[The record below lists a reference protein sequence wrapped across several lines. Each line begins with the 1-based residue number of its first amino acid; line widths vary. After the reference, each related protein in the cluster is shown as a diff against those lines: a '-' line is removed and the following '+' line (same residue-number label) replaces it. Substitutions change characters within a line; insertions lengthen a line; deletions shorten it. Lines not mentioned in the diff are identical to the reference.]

1 MNTVNDPFRLGK
13 ASWTVER
20 LRNFE
25 TSIGNLF
32 NSGKIKAPVHL
43 SDGNEENLIEIFKD
57 FKQGDWIFCSWRS
70 HYQALLAG
78 VPKEDVESE
87 IIAGRSIA
95 LCFPKYNFYSSAIV
109 GGQIPLAVG
118 VSVSIKMRQSA
129 ARVWCFVGDMTS
141 ETGIFQTALRY
152 SEKHQL
158 PITFVVEDNGI
169 SVLTDTRR
177 VWNSNSLRYE
187 ENKSTYI
194 RSFKYKS
201 KYPHA
206 GAGKRIQF

>member
-1 MNTVNDPFRLGK
+1 MNTLDDSFGLGK
-13 ASWTVER
+13 LSWTVEK

-25 TSIGNLF
+25 ASIADLF

-43 SDGNEENLIEIFKD
+43 SDGNEEDLIEIFKD

-78 VPKEDVESE
+78 VPEEDVEAE

-118 VSVSIKMRQSA
+118 VSVSIK
-129 ARVWCFVGDMTS
+129 
-141 ETGIFQTALRY
+141 
-152 SEKHQL
+152 
-158 PITFVVEDNGI
+158 
-169 SVLTDTRR
+169 
-177 VWNSNSLRYE
+177 
-187 ENKSTYI
+187 
-194 RSFKYKS
+194 
-201 KYPHA
+201 
-206 GAGKRIQF
+206 

>member
-1 MNTVNDPFRLGK
+1 MNTLDDSFGLGK
-13 ASWTVER
+13 VSWTVEK

-25 TSIGNLF
+25 AGIADLF

-43 SDGNEENLIEIFKD
+43 SDGNEKDLIEIFKD

-78 VPKEDVESE
+78 VPEEDVEAE

-95 LCFPKYNFYSSAIV
+95 LCFPKYHFYSSAIV

-169 SVLTDTRR
+169 SVLTETRR
-177 VWNSNSLRYE
+177 VWNSDSLRYE

-206 GAGKRIQF
+206 GAGQRVQF

>member
-1 MNTVNDPFRLGK
+1 MNTLDDSFGLGNV
-13 ASWTVER
+13 SWTVER

-25 TSIGNLF
+25 ASIADLF
-32 NSGKIKAPVHL
+32 NSGTIKAPVHL
-43 SDGNEENLIEIFKD
+43 SDGNEEDLIEIFKD

-78 VPKEDVESE
+78 VPEEDVEDE

-118 VSVSIKMRQSA
+118 VSVSMKMRQSA

-152 SEKHQL
+152 AEKHQL

-169 SVLTDTRR
+169 SVLTETRR
-177 VWNSNSLRYE
+177 VWNSDSLRYE

>member
-1 MNTVNDPFRLGK
+1 MKTVDNSFGLDK
-13 ASWTVER
+13 VSWTVES
-20 LRNFE
+20 LRRFE
-25 TSIGNLF
+25 TSIADLF
-32 NSGKIKAPVHL
+32 NSGKITAPVHL
-43 SDGNEENLIEIFKD
+43 SDGNEEGLLEIFKD

-78 VPKEDVESE
+78 VPEEDVEAE

-95 LCFPKYNFYSSAIV
+95 LCFPEYNFYSSAIV
-109 GGQIPLAVG
+109 GGQISLAVG
-118 VSVSIKMRQSA
+118 VSVSIKMKEGA

-141 ETGIFQTALRY
+141 ETGMFQTALRY

-158 PITFVVEDNGI
+158 PITFIVEDNGI
-169 SVLTDTRR
+169 SVLTETRR
-177 VWNSNSLRYE
+177 VWNSGSLRYE
-187 ENKSTYI
+187 ETKSPYI
-194 RSFKYKS
+194 RSFKYNS

>member
-1 MNTVNDPFRLGK
+1 MRKLNESYDAEKST
-13 ASWTVER
+13 WTVES
-20 LRNFE
+20 LKAFE
-25 TSIGNLF
+25 SNIAEMF

-43 SDGNEENLIEIFKD
+43 SDGNERNLLEIFKD
-57 FKQGDWIFCSWRS
+57 FRDGDWTFCSWRS

-78 VPKEDVESE
+78 VPEKDVEAE
-87 IIAGRSIA
+87 ILAGRSIA

-109 GGQIPLAVG
+109 GGQIPIAVG
-118 VSVSIKMRQSA
+118 ASISIKMNKST

-141 ETGIFQTALRY
+141 ETGMFQTALRY
-152 SEKHQL
+152 SERHKL

-177 VWNSNSLRYE
+177 VWNSDTLRYE
-187 ENKSTYI
+187 EHKNPYI

-206 GAGKRIQF
+206 GAGVRVQF